1 MNLRPLTALAATALI
16 SIGSSA
22 TPVSAQ
28 EYQGCFL
35 LDESGVFRDLSF
47 MCSRPVPV
55 ISDRVTTSGSSTN
68 SAFTPQSSGK
78 NGFATPYRGAGY
90 SNSSGQMSFNRDG
103 SIDITRGTNF
113 TRNGGINTAP
123 SSSNGRTGRSSGS
136 SGSGNCNLSTDR
148 ASDGSL
154 CGDRAASVRP
164 GGR

>member
-1 MNLRPLTALAATALI
+1 MNLLPLAALAVTALI
-16 SIGSSA
+16 TVSIA
-22 TPVSAQ
+22 RPTAAQ

-47 MCSRPVPV
+47 MCSRPVPA
-55 ISDRVTTSGSSTN
+55 ISNRVTTSDLSTN
-68 SAFTPQSSGK
+68 SAFTPSRGQ

-90 SNSSGQMSFNRDG
+90 NNSSGQTSFNPDG

-136 SGSGNCNLSTDR
+136 GNCNLSTDR

-154 CGDRAASVRP
+154 CGGRAASVRP

>member
-1 MNLRPLTALAATALI
+1 MNLRPFAALAVTALI
-16 SIGSSA
+16 S
-22 TPVSAQ
+22 TVSIARPTAAQ

-47 MCSRPVPV
+47 MCSRPVPA
-55 ISDRVTTSGSSTN
+55 ISDRVTTRGSSTN
-68 SAFTPQSSGK
+68 SAFTPQSSGQS
-78 NGFATPYRGAGY
+78 GFATPYSGAGY
-90 SNSSGQMSFNRDG
+90 NNRSGQTSFNRDG

-123 SSSNGRTGRSSGS
+123 SGSNGRTGRASGS
-136 SGSGNCNLSTDR
+136 SGSGNCNLPTDR

-154 CGDRAASVRP
+154 CGNRAASVRP